1 MRARSRGRSRILM
14 IGAGFLGG
22 RTSEVGYC
30 VGWCC
35 ASLSSLSMCISVV
48 LPALSRP
55 WVSGKGR
62 REGARQGRR
71 SRFEQCFCVA
81 SDRGRSRRVRR
92 ATGADRAR
100 RARAPAVD
108 RGPTSTAIVTPR
120 SGWTIARGI
129 GRAGDPAGADRRV
142 TVARPSLHQRQSSP
156 SSRVWLDRGE
166 AGRDRGTH
174 QEENLGVLLPQPE
187 AGEDIVEEIEEPH
200 GRRRRSVR
208 AEISSPRSESRL
220 PQTFDDQCS
229 HVKITSAVSMLS

>member
-1 MRARSRGRSRILM
+1 VLRSRVCVWWVRQRVSGGAGVMIIKDGGFLCVREAAGRSRILM

-100 RARAPAVD
+100 HARARAVD

-142 TVARPSLHQRQSSP
+142 TVARPLHQHQ
-156 SSRVWLDRGE
+156 SSRVSGPRCL
-166 AGRDRGTH
+166 A
-174 QEENLGVLLPQPE
+174 
-187 AGEDIVEEIEEPH
+187 
-200 GRRRRSVR
+200 RSG
-208 AEISSPRSESRL
+208 
-220 PQTFDDQCS
+220 
-229 HVKITSAVSMLS
+229 

>member
-1 MRARSRGRSRILM
+1 M
-14 IGAGFLGG
+14 F
-22 RTSEVGYC
+22 
-30 VGWCC
+30 
-35 ASLSSLSMCISVV
+35 
-48 LPALSRP
+48 P
-55 WVSGKGR
+55 
-62 REGARQGRR
+62 
-71 SRFEQCFCVA
+71 CVA

-142 TVARPSLHQRQSSP
+142 TVARPLHQHP
-156 SSRVWLDRGE
+156 SSRVSDRGVWLDRGE
-166 AGRDRGTH
+166 AGRDRVTH